1 MIILG
6 IIFIFGLALTIYG
19 IATAPEGE
27 EDGNIQ
33 M

>member
-6 IIFIFGLALTIYG
+6 IIFILGLGLTIYE

-27 EDGNIQ
+27 NNE
-33 M
+33 